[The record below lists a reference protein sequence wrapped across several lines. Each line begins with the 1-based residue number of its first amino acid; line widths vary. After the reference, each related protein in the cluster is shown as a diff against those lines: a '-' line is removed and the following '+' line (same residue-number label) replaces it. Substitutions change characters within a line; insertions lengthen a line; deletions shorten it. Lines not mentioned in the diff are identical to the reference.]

1 MELLHLTT
9 SDNIKLAGNY
19 FPVSPSKQLS
29 RNGWVVFLHMMP
41 ATKESWTILAS
52 QLQQEGYAGLAIDLR
67 GHGISDGGPK
77 GYTQFSDAE
86 HQDSVR
92 DVDAAIDFLTG
103 LGARP
108 EQIIFIGASIG
119 ANLALQYVYQH
130 RAFKKA
136 ILLSPGFNYHG
147 IAVQPIVSQ
156 MPSDKQLFYIASEDD
171 VDTTNSAEV
180 ESLYALTSCAIKQK
194 EIVADG
200 GHGSAI
206 LTHHPELIDEIITFI
221 KQ

>member
-119 ANLALQYVYQH
+119 T
-130 RAFKKA
+130 A
-136 ILLSPGFNYHG
+136 IRLSAPC
-147 IAVQPIVSQ
+147 V
-156 MPSDKQLFYIASEDD
+156 
-171 VDTTNSAEV
+171 
-180 ESLYALTSCAIKQK
+180 
-194 EIVADG
+194 
-200 GHGSAI
+200 
-206 LTHHPELIDEIITFI
+206 
-221 KQ
+221 